1 MITSQDD
8 TAPKRR
14 SGSQHTPVR
23 LITSQDDT
31 APKLNGSSACSWRCL
46 ITSQDDTAP
55 KLAVLANL
63 HAARLI
69 TSQDDTAPKLTR
81 CQSVITG
88 SLITSQDDTAPKQ
101 SLRRYDRW
109 RGLITSQDD
118 TAPKPLKQI
127 PPCKRTEIPTDTC
140 VQLSRKCRS
149 MHLFDSLAKSL
160 ASRTGSMRRTSK
172 SRKKM
177 RSYNSAISFSDK
189 NGLTV
194 MNNNGR
200 FSFTS

>member
-1 MITSQDD
+1 ME
-8 TAPKRR
+8 
-14 SGSQHTPVR
+14 R

-31 APKLNGSSACSWRCL
+31 APKPQFRPANSRMCL

-55 KLAVLANL
+55 KL
-63 HAARLI
+63 
-69 TSQDDTAPKLTR
+69 K
-81 CQSVITG
+81 
-88 SLITSQDDTAPKQ
+88 KQ
-101 SLRRYDRW
+101 GRNGYKC
-109 RGLITSQDD
+109 LITSQDD

-140 VQLSRKCRS
+140 IQLSRKCRS

-177 RSYNSAISFSDK
+177 RSYSSAISFSDK
-189 NGLTV
+189 KGLTV
-194 MNNNGR
+194 MNSNGR